1 LLVAIVSQ
9 IVCRIFIMRLGY
21 NVTTDHSPVSE
32 QAARYRAGTDPSA
45 LSELQA
51 LVGLCPGD
59 ILDDRFL
66 LTEVIRQGG
75 MGTVFKA
82 EDLQDQNRV
91 VAVKLPRLGM
101 ESNPASYARFEREEE
116 IGCKLDHPSLL
127 KFMDLN
133 GSKSRPYIVTEYLRG
148 CTLSHL
154 LHRISPLP
162 EKDALKFAS
171 LVCEA
176 LQYLHEHG
184 VVHRDMKPSNVMI
197 CSDGTLRIMDFGISQ
212 VSESR
217 RMTFVGFTPAMGTPD
232 YIAPEQIRGRRG
244 DQRTDI
250 YSLGAML
257 YEMLTGTPPF
267 DGDDPFIIMNTRLS
281 GDPLPPR
288 RRNPNLSPQAE
299 EICLC
304 ALQRDPAQRYPTAA
318 AMKADLDA
326 PEKVRMTGLC
336 DSMKVSTR
344 WRRFLLLAR
353 FLTFTC
359 ILPLLIQVILF
370 FWLWHHHGHKR

>member
-1 LLVAIVSQ
+1 
-9 IVCRIFIMRLGY
+9 MRLGY
-21 NVTTDHSPVSE
+21 NVTTDHSRVSE
-32 QAARYRAGTDPSA
+32 QAARYREGMDSKA
-45 LSELQA
+45 LGELRA

-171 LVCEA
+171 LVCDA
-176 LQYLHEHG
+176 LQYLHTHG

-212 VSESR
+212 MSESR

-232 YIAPEQIRGRRG
+232 YIAPEQIKGRRG

-267 DGDDPFIIMNTRLS
+267 DGDDPFVIMNTRLS

-299 EICLC
+299 EICLR

-326 PEKVRMTGLC
+326 PEKAQMTGLC

-370 FWLWHHHGHKR
+370 FWLWHHHAKRR